1 MPGQLLDIHKYD
13 PETERDYLLL
23 YQIITFMFLT
33 KTDVE
38 NESGKF
44 DYEASANS
52 QIILKLFL

>member
-1 MPGQLLDIHKYD
+1 MPGQLLDTHKYD
-13 PETERDYLLL
+13 SETEQDYLLL
-23 YQIITFMFLT
+23 YRIITFMFLT

-38 NESGKF
+38 NKSEKF